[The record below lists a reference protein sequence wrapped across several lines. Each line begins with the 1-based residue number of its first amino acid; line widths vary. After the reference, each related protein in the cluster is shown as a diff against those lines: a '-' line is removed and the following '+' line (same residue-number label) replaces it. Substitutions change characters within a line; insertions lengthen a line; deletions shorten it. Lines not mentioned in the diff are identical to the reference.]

1 MDIARLYRGFSEH
14 ILKTEEGGHLSVPVI
29 GVAASDADWAR
40 TYREAA
46 ERGGMETR
54 LLLPDDPD
62 NVQET
67 LNSLDGILL
76 TGGADIDPSHY
87 NQEPDPA
94 AGLDK
99 PNHPQDRW
107 EIALLEAAMQADM
120 PVLGICRGMQLMNV
134 VFGGRLIQH
143 LPGHRTED
151 DSRKSAYHR
160 VYISPGSKLAAILGS
175 GGFVQVNSRHHQGV
189 SEAQKAPSLMASAY
203 SLEDGIIEALESPA
217 HDWVIGVQWHNE
229 NVEEL
234 PKNFGNLFLALAER
248 GEMYSRRREA
258 SPASRATAQI

>member
-1 MDIARLYRGFSEH
+1 M
-14 ILKTEEGGHLSVPVI
+14 PVI

-46 ERGGMETR
+46 EMGGMETR
-54 LLLPDDPD
+54 LLLPDDPAK
-62 NVQET
+62 VQET

-151 DSRKSAYHR
+151 ESGKSAYHR

-189 SEAQKAPSLMASAY
+189 SEPQKAPSLMASAY

-248 GEMYSRRREA
+248 GEMYSRRRA
-258 SPASRATAQI
+258 AGPASRATAQI